1 MKQIAILVF
10 TLLLSLSISAQ
21 EIVKGKV
28 IDANAYSPIVGATI
42 MVKNTSRGS
51 ITDNTGQFSI
61 QAALYD
67 TLVVSFLGYKRQEY
81 IITSNKSIIIPMQSD
96 QATLEEVVV
105 TGYGSTRKENIS
117 NSVPIRANESRAPA
131 KARKKIYRGAADG
144 LQKDKTRPEGYN
156 QINENGDLET
166 KDSPISTLSIDVDK
180 AAYANV
186 RRYLINQ
193 QQPPKDAVRIE
204 ELINYFPYAY
214 DAPSPDN
221 KHPFAVQTE
230 ITECP
235 WNSERQLLHVA
246 IQGQRIPKQESPGS
260 NLVFLIDVSGSM
272 ESPNKLPLLRESF
285 SLLADQLSEADKVSI
300 VVYAGAAGVVLSPT
314 AGNDKTT
321 IKAALNS
328 LNAGGSTAGGAGIER
343 AYQLAEENFIT
354 NGNNRIILATD
365 GDFNVGLS
373 DQNSLVKLIEEKRKS
388 GIFLTVLGFGTG
400 NYQDGQMEQI
410 ADHGNGNYFYID
422 GQREARKVLR
432 DELSGTLFTIAKD
445 VKIQIEFNPGKVKSY
460 RLIGYENRLLEEK
473 DFEDDKKDAGELGSG
488 HSVTALY
495 EIVPQTDP
503 SVARKRKDGE
513 TLAYVRL
520 RYKQPKETKSIL
532 METEINARIY
542 PLEKCSEAFQLS
554 CIVAEFGLL
563 LRDSEHKA
571 EASYNSIIPRLESLQ
586 EADLKADR
594 DELLQLIVNA
604 AVLEEAALEK

>member
-1 MKQIAILVF
+1 MRHIAILISLV
-10 TLLLSLSISAQ
+10 LLSASLSAQ
-21 EIVKGKV
+21 NLVKGKV
-28 IDANAYSPIVGATI
+28 VDGANMNPLVGATVA
-42 MVKNTSRGS
+42 VKNASRGAL
-51 ITDNTGQFSI
+51 TDQNGDFQV
-61 QAALYD
+61 QADSGA
-67 TLVVSFLGYKRQEY
+67 TLVVSYLGFQKQEV
-81 IITSNKSIIIPMQSD
+81 IISQTGTMIIKMQAD
-96 QATLEEVVV
+96 HATLDEVVV
-105 TGYGSTRKENIS
+105 TGYATPRKESVVASITTVEKSQIS
-117 NSVPIRANESRAPA
+117 A
-131 KARKKIYRGAADG
+131 KSPKRVYRGRADN
-144 LQKDKTRPEGYN
+144 LKKDPIRPEGYN
-156 QINENGDLET
+156 PINENGDLET
-166 KDSPISTLSIDVDK
+166 EDSPISTLSIDVDK

-186 RRYLINQ
+186 RRYLINKQ
-193 QQPPKDAVRIE
+193 SPPKDAVRIE

-214 DAPSPDN
+214 EAPDPKSE
-221 KHPFAVQTE
+221 HPFAVHTQ

-235 WNSERQLLHVA
+235 WNSERQLLHIA

-260 NLVFLIDVSGSM
+260 NLVFLLDVSGSM
-272 ESPNKLPLLRESF
+272 NNANKLPLLIESF
-285 SLLADQLSEADKVSI
+285 SLLVDQLSEADKVSI

-328 LNAGGSTAGGAGIER
+328 LSAGGSTAGGAGIER
-343 AYQLAEENFIT
+343 AYQLAEENFLEH
-354 NGNNRIILATD
+354 GNNRVIIATD

-373 DQNSLVKLIEEKRKS
+373 DQASLIKLIEKKRES

-473 DFEDDKKDAGELGSG
+473 DFKDDKKDAGELGSG

-520 RYKQPKETKSIL
+520 RYKQPEATKSIL
-532 METEINARIY
+532 METDINARIY
-542 PLEKCSEAFQLS
+542 PLAKCSEAFQLS

-563 LRDSEHKA
+563 LRESEYKA
-571 EASYNSIIPRLESLQ
+571 EASYSTLITRLESLQ
-586 EADLKADR
+586 EVDLEADR